1 MTLRKPI
8 SLTELKTLLK
18 SGMSELKLID
28 IRTAEEYNKLHI
40 PTAENIPVEKLID
53 ASASFAKDDRIV
65 CVCNKGHERS
75 QSAAELLVNNG
86 FKNTYYLEGG
96 MVGWFAG

>member
-8 SLTELKTLLK
+8 SLSELKTLLK
-18 SGMSELKLID
+18 SGKPNLKLID
-28 IRTAEEYNKLHI
+28 IRTAEEYDKMHI

-53 ASASFAKDDRIV
+53 ASALFAKDDLIV

-75 QSAAELLVNNG
+75 QSAAESLVNNG
-86 FKNTYYLEGG
+86 FENIYFLEGG
-96 MVGWFAG
+96 VLGWFAG